1 MTQLARPWSIGTET
15 SPVYAPASA
24 WWTFWAPT
32 ATSSPSSASRTAARH
47 TYGGQ
52 ITRVTPGARVRDAIV
67 RASSPA
73 SAGVV
78 FIFQLA
84 ATITGRMAANHARG
98 GGLGGESLG
107 RGAVRAWST

>member
-1 MTQLARPWSIGTET
+1 MTQVARPASIGTET
-15 SPVYAPASA
+15 SPVYAPASS

-32 ATSSPSSASRTAARH
+32 PTSSAASASRTAARL

-52 ITRVTPGARVRDAIV
+52 ITRVTPGSRVRDAMV
-67 RASSPA
+67 LASSPA

-84 ATITGRMAANHARG
+84 AITIGRMPA
-98 GGLGGESLG
+98 
-107 RGAVRAWST
+107 

>member
-1 MTQLARPWSIGTET
+1 MTHVARPASIGTEI

-24 WWTFWAPT
+24 WWTFCAPT
-32 ATSSPSSASRTAARH
+32 PTSSPASASRTAARH

-52 ITRVTPGARVRDAIV
+52 ITRVTPGSLVRDAIV
-67 RASSPA
+67 RARSPA

-84 ATITGRMAANHARG
+84 AITIGRMA
-98 GGLGGESLG
+98 
-107 RGAVRAWST
+107 

>member
-1 MTQLARPWSIGTET
+1 MN
-15 SPVYAPASA
+15 APASS

-32 ATSSPSSASRTAARH
+32 PTSSPASASRTAARQ
-47 TYGGQ
+47 TNGGQ
-52 ITRVTPGARVRDAIV
+52 ITRVTPGTRVRDAIV

-84 ATITGRMAANHARG
+84 AITTGRMA
-98 GGLGGESLG
+98 
-107 RGAVRAWST
+107 